1 MRTKG
6 LIVGLLLLLLAAP
19 VFGAGLNGDW
29 HFVFDTEAGV
39 READMTLQVKGREVF
54 GKIRMPESAEEAPEV
69 KGTFQ
74 DGQVS
79 LDFPYYSEDAGFQS
93 TVRIQGK
100 LDGDK
105 ISGDWQFD
113 QHKGTF
119 TATRTR

>member
-1 MRTKG
+1 MRTRNF
-6 LIVGLLLLLLAAP
+6 VFVLLLSLLATP
-19 VFGAGLNGDW
+19 GFGAGLDGDW

-39 READMTLQVKGREVF
+39 READMSLQVKGREVS
-54 GKIRMPESAEEAPEV
+54 GKVRMPESSEAGPDV
-69 KGTFQ
+69 KGAFQ

-79 LDFPYYSEDAGFQS
+79 LEFPYYSDDAGFQS

-100 LDGDK
+100 LDGDR

-119 TATRTR
+119 TATRTK